1 MAEGGAAPADAATK
15 TVFLVR
21 HAQSEQN
28 VASARFAEGDVS
40 ALVDIAMLGYDAPL
54 SKQGEAQLREASVA
68 LDGFA
73 AQRGIALVAHSPYQ
87 RAVQTARA
95 LFAAFPRPLVQL
107 PSLHERTMAEY
118 FFPWLLDQR
127 VAQVRATAVDRR
139 RLAVRNEADVR
150 FLWRLAGSA
159 RDSQ

>member
-1 MAEGGAAPADAATK
+1 MAEGEAAPADAATTTK

-28 VASARFAEGDVS
+28 VASARFSEGDVS

-54 SKQGEAQLREASVA
+54 SKQGESQLREASVA

-87 RAVQTARA
+87 RAV
-95 LFAAFPRPLVQL
+95 
-107 PSLHERTMAEY
+107 
-118 FFPWLLDQR
+118 
-127 VAQVRATAVDRR
+127 
-139 RLAVRNEADVR
+139 
-150 FLWRLAGSA
+150 
-159 RDSQ
+159 